1 MKLFFD
7 TETTGM
13 VEFKKPHTDPSQ
25 PDLLQLAF
33 ILDDDEG
40 NTIETF
46 CSILFDEAY
55 VPIHEKALAVHG
67 ISKEKAR
74 MFGIPAEEGLGKFHN
89 AWRMSRTLIAHNI
102 SFDKKVMKTAFY
114 RCGNISHPESTLI
127 EYCTMRTATP
137 ILKLPGKFGHK
148 WPTLD
153 EAYRVLIDPEGFEG
167 AHDAL
172 NDVKACRAVYYK
184 LQELSTEQN

>member
-13 VEFKKPHTDPSQ
+13 VEFKKPHTDPKQ

-33 ILDDDEG
+33 ILDDREG
-40 NTIETF
+40 NTISEF

-55 VPIHEKALAVHG
+55 IPIHEKALAVHG

-74 MFGIPAEEGLGKFHN
+74 MFGIPADEGLEKFRTCWE
-89 AWRMSRTLIAHNI
+89 ASTTLIAHNI
-102 SFDKKVMKTAFY
+102 SFDKKVMKTAFH
-114 RCGNISHPESTLI
+114 RSSSLSHPQTTPI

-153 EAYRVLIDPEGFEG
+153 EAYRVLIDPNGFEG

-172 NDVKACRAVYYK
+172 NDVRACRAVYYK
-184 LQELSTEQN
+184 LQELSTEPK

>member
-33 ILDDDEG
+33 ILDDDDG
-40 NTIETF
+40 NTIESF
-46 CSILFDEAY
+46 CAILFDEAY
-55 VPIHEKALAVHG
+55 GEIHEKALAVHG

-74 MFGIPAEEGLGKFHN
+74 MFGIPALEGLATFAHVWGK
-89 AWRMSRTLIAHNI
+89 ARMLIAHNI
-102 SFDKKVMKTAFY
+102 SFDKKIMKIAFH
-114 RCGNISHPESTLI
+114 RSSSLSHPEETLI

-153 EAYRVLIDPEGFEG
+153 EAYRVLVDPEGFEG

-184 LQELSTEQN
+184 LQELKG

>member
-33 ILDDDEG
+33 ILDDDDG

-46 CSILFDEAY
+46 CSILFGENY
-55 VPIHEKALAVHG
+55 VSTHPKALAVHG
-67 ISKEKAR
+67 ISEEKMR
-74 MFGIPAEEGLGKFHN
+74 MFGIPALEGLEKFASAWGK
-89 AWRMSRTLIAHNI
+89 ARTLIAHNI
-102 SFDKKVMKTAFY
+102 SFDIKVMKTAFH
-114 RCGNISHPESTLI
+114 RSTSTSHPPELLI

-137 ILKLPGKFGHK
+137 ILKLPGRFGHK

-153 EAYRVLIDPEGFEG
+153 EAYRVLVDPEGFEG

-172 NDVKACRAVYYK
+172 NDVKACRKVYYK
-184 LQELSTEQN
+184 LQEMTS